1 MENGDALEPAT
12 WVDRYGDSL
21 FRFAV
26 LRVHDPEAASD
37 LVQET
42 FLEAL
47 RARDT
52 YAGRSS
58 VRTWLVAILKHKI
71 VDRLRKLGRE
81 QRFHGGEAAGGGTD
95 SAFDRHGHWRT
106 PPLDWGGDPL
116 REYERRE
123 FWEVIGR
130 CLSRI
135 PPHLADAF
143 LDRELDGLSREAIC
157 RDGNITPENLSVRLY
172 RARLLLRRC
181 LEVHWFHGRP
191 ATFEGRTAL
200 TWPGSPRQAPEG
212 T

>member
-1 MENGDALEPAT
+1 METGAAFEPET
-12 WVDRYGDSL
+12 WVDQHGDSL

-26 LRVHDPEAASD
+26 LRVHDPETASD

-52 YAGRSS
+52 FSGRSS

-71 VDRLRKLGRE
+71 IDRLRRLGRE
-81 QRFHGGEAAGGGTD
+81 QRFHGRAAPEDKDETM
-95 SAFDRHGHWRT
+95 FDRNGHWRS
-106 PPLDWGGDPL
+106 PPLDWDSDPL

-123 FWEVIGR
+123 FWEVIGQ
-130 CLSRI
+130 CLAKI

-143 LDRELDGLSREAIC
+143 PDRELEGLSREAIC
-157 RDGNITPENLSVRLY
+157 RKLDITPENLSVRLF

-181 LEVHWFHGRP
+181 LEMHWFCGREETIESP
-191 ATFEGRTAL
+191 AAL
-200 TWPGSPRQAPEG
+200 SCSATRSGP
-212 T
+212 

>member
-1 MENGDALEPAT
+1 MGYEVALEPEA
-12 WVDRYGDSL
+12 WVDQHGDSL

-26 LRVHDPEAASD
+26 LRVHDPEVASD

-47 RARDT
+47 RVRDT
-52 YAGRSS
+52 FSGRSS

-71 VDRLRKLGRE
+71 VDRLRRLGRE
-81 QRFHGGEAAGGGTD
+81 QRFQGGGASEDGTEGM
-95 SAFDRHGHWRT
+95 FDRHGHWLT
-106 PPLDWGGDPL
+106 PPLDWGSDPL

-143 LDRELDGLSREAIC
+143 LDREVEGLSREAIC
-157 RDGNITPENLSVRLY
+157 RQVKITPENLSVRLY

-181 LEVHWFHGRP
+181 LERHWFHGRP
-191 ATFEGRTAL
+191 ARSEGRTSL
-200 TWPGSPRQAPEG
+200 TWSASPRQAPEG

>member
-1 MENGDALEPAT
+1 MGHEVALEPET
-12 WVDRYGDSL
+12 WVDRHGDSL

-26 LRVHDPEAASD
+26 VRVHDPEAASD

-52 YAGRSS
+52 FTGRSS

-71 VDRLRKLGRE
+71 VDRLRRLGRE
-81 QRFHGGEAAGGGTD
+81 RRVRGSEASGGG
-95 SAFDRHGHWRT
+95 AEVMFDRHGRWLT
-106 PPLDWGGDPL
+106 PPLDWGSDPL

-143 LDRELDGLSREAIC
+143 LDREVGGLSREAIC
-157 RDGNITPENLSVRLY
+157 RQGKITQENLSARLY

-181 LEVHWFHGRP
+181 LEVHWFRGQT
-191 ATFEGRTAL
+191 ATSGGRTSM
-200 TWPGSPRQAPEG
+200 TWSAAPRPAPEG

>member
-1 MENGDALEPAT
+1 MGNEVALEPET
-12 WVDRYGDSL
+12 WVDRHGDTL

-26 LRVHDPEAASD
+26 LRVHDPETASD

-52 YAGRSS
+52 FSGRSS

-71 VDRLRKLGRE
+71 VDRLRRLGRE
-81 QRFHGGEAAGGGTD
+81 QRFRGSEAPEDGTEGM
-95 SAFDRHGHWRT
+95 FDRHGRWLT
-106 PPLDWGGDPL
+106 PPLDWGSDPL

-130 CLSRI
+130 CLARI

-143 LDRELDGLSREAIC
+143 LDRELEGLSREAIC
-157 RDGNITPENLSVRLY
+157 RQVKITPENLSARLY

-191 ATFEGRTAL
+191 ATSEGRTAL
-200 TWPGSPRQAPEG
+200 AWPASPRQAPEG